1 LEYYIPKRVIK
12 KIKGCVMRRFPILLF
27 LCLMLT
33 SGLFAE
39 EPSSQAP
46 PQYSLGSQMFT
57 FRAGPV
63 LPLFFYFPQDTD
75 PLVTD
80 THLQTG
86 GYGSIRYQGFINHN
100 TAIGGE
106 LGYYFAYSKSDLFTS
121 VPFQA
126 KLTYI
131 PIQGTI
137 ELPLSLGLGFAYNT
151 YKEATY
157 LSLFASAEVGL
168 TWFFNQEWGITA
180 SVGYWL
186 IPELYGSSSPLHID
200 MALSNFMPI
209 TLSINYRN

>member
-1 LEYYIPKRVIK
+1 
-12 KIKGCVMRRFPILLF
+12 MRRFPILFF
-27 LCLMLT
+27 LCLLLT
-33 SGLFAE
+33 FGLYAE
-39 EPSSQAP
+39 EPVPQSP
-46 PQYSLGSQMFT
+46 PQYSLGTQMFT

-63 LPLFFYFPQDTD
+63 LPLFFYFTQDAD

-80 THLQTG
+80 MHLQTG
-86 GYGSIRYQGFINHN
+86 GYGSIRYQGFINQN

-106 LGYYFAYSKSDLFTS
+106 LGYYFAYSLSDLFTS
-121 VPFQA
+121 VPIQA

-131 PIQGTI
+131 PILGAI
-137 ELPLSLGLGFAYNT
+137 EVPVSLGLGFAYNT

-157 LSLFASAEVGL
+157 LSLFASAEIGL
-168 TWFFNQEWGITA
+168 TWFFNQEWGISA